1 MVCIPEILGV
11 YPKTGYDIKNSSVEL
26 PLGLLSTVAAVH
38 QDYDVQIIDQ
48 RTDKDFERHLDN
60 ALATGPQIVLV
71 PSMTGTQ
78 LKYALDISRVAKAAN
93 TRVVWG
99 GVHATLM
106 PQQTI
111 QHQLVDTLVIGEGEF
126 VLRDLMQAVN
136 GLQPLE
142 AVKGIAFKDSGG
154 IHLTEP
160 ASQPDPNEIPE
171 IPYGLLDVEG
181 YVKSGGIAFDPK
193 ERTLPFISSRG
204 CPYTC
209 TFCSTAGISKGRWR
223 SMTAELTHER
233 VTKMARRYHIDVVK
247 FYDENFTS
255 NPGRAERIAELIN
268 NEFGWSMQ
276 ARMDNMLV
284 TDMKKL
290 ESGGLR
296 VVEPGVESGS
306 DRILKMI
313 NKAENKATMLAANKK
328 LAETNIKAFY
338 NFMMGFPGETYE
350 ELLETVDLALQM
362 TRENPNA
369 HITQFYIFV
378 PYLGAPLFDYAVEQ
392 GFHVP
397 QSIEE
402 WIAFSRQQTY
412 TPWIQDRKEK
422 LETIMYTSKFVDGKR
437 LSQVLRNTPIPKF
450 IIRALSARYRRN
462 WERHEFRKTF
472 SVRLLDMAVRRN
484 FGWQPSDSVTEESTT
499 FEMAQ
504 GKQ

>member
-1 MVCIPEILGV
+1 MPEILGV

-26 PLGLLSTVAAVH
+26 PLGLLSTVATVH

-48 RTDKDFERHLDN
+48 RIDENFEQRLQA
-60 ALATGPQIVLV
+60 ALATEPHIVLV

-78 LKYALDISRVAKAAN
+78 LKYALDISRAVKSASPNSK
-93 TRVVWG
+93 VVWG

-111 QHQLVDTLVIGEGEF
+111 THPLVDIAVIGEGEF
-126 VLRDLMQAVN
+126 VLRELIRALDN
-136 GLQPLE
+136 RQPL
-142 AVKGIAFKDSGG
+142 AQVRGITFKDQG
-154 IHLTEP
+154 IHFTAP
-160 ASQPDPNEIPE
+160 ADQPDPNEIPE
-171 IPYGLLDVEG
+171 IPYNIVDVEK
-181 YVKSGGIAFDPK
+181 YVKAGGIAFGPK

-209 TFCSTAGISKGRWR
+209 TFCSTAGISKGKWR
-223 SMTAELTHER
+223 SMNAELTHER
-233 VTKMARRYHIDVVK
+233 VSAMARRYHLDVVK

-255 NPGRAERIAELIN
+255 NPRRAERIAELIGGK
-268 NEFGWSMQ
+268 FGWSMQ
-276 ARMDNMLV
+276 ARMDNMLI

-290 ESGGLR
+290 EVGGLR
-296 VVEPGVESGS
+296 IVEPGVESGS
-306 DRILKMI
+306 DRILKMV
-313 NKAENKATMLAANKK
+313 NKAETKETMISANRK
-328 LAETNIKAFY
+328 LAGTNIKAFY
-338 NFMMGFPGETYE
+338 NFMMGFPGETHD
-350 ELLETVDLALQM
+350 ELLETVDLALQL

-378 PYLGAPLFDYAVEQ
+378 PYLGAPLFDLAVKE

-412 TPWIQDRKEK
+412 TPWIQDRKEM

-437 LSQVLRNTPIPKF
+437 LSQVLRNTHIPKF

-462 WERHEFRKTF
+462 WERHVFKKTT

-484 FGWQPSDSVTEESTT
+484 FGWQANKPDGQKSETT